1 MKNVLLIGIFGVYN
15 YGCEAIV
22 RGTVNI
28 LKQINPNINVTYAS
42 YNYEDDK
49 RRLADCNIT
58 VIKRV
63 LKKRWSFHRIL
74 RKFLSYIGYQ
84 YDIPFDSTCW
94 VDKYDTVFSI
104 GGDIYTIWPSN
115 GYNKQLPTFLEKCQK
130 KGLKYILWGA
140 SVGKFESNPE
150 ALSFFKKHL
159 KKVDLIVAREPE
171 TVSYLNSIGISDNVI
186 MAPDPAFSV
195 NTMLRPRDNRPLKTI
210 GLNLSPL
217 SAEYKYKNR
226 DEAIE
231 CQANAVSRLID
242 ELDVDV
248 VFLPHVVK
256 TNFADDD
263 YLYMNEIFNKL
274 SDVYKKRVSIVSN
287 DPQFIGLK
295 EIIDKCDFVIAARM
309 HCAIN
314 AITRGCPTL
323 FLSYSEKAKGMAEF
337 IYGNREAVIDLN
349 CFEDTINLKS
359 LILQWDQNINYDY
372 ISSFDF
378 KSLLDYNYN

>member
-1 MKNVLLIGIFGVYN
+1 MKNVLLIGIYGVYN

-28 LKQINPNINVTYAS
+28 LKQIDPNINVTYAS
-42 YNYEDDK
+42 YNYDDDK
-49 RRLADCNIT
+49 RRLSDCDVT
-58 VIKRV
+58 VVKRT

-74 RKFLSYIGYQ
+74 RKALHLIGKHHS
-84 YDIPFDSTCW
+84 IPFDSTSW
-94 VDKYDTVFSI
+94 VDKYDTVLSI
-104 GGDIYTIWPSN
+104 GGDIYTIWPNN
-115 GYNKQLPTFLEKCQK
+115 GYNKVLPIFLEKCQK

-150 ALSFFKKHL
+150 ALSFFKAHL
-159 KKVDLIVAREPE
+159 KKIDLIVAREPE
-171 TVSYLNSIGISDNVI
+171 TVSYLKSIGVAENVI

-195 NTMLRPRDNRPLKTI
+195 NAMLPPRAMRPIKTI

-231 CQANAVSRLID
+231 NQANAIIRIID
-242 ELDVDV
+242 ELDVDI

-256 TNFADDD
+256 TVINDDD
-263 YLYMNEIFNKL
+263 YLYMNEILNKL
-274 SDVYKKRVSIVSN
+274 PDTYKKRGAIVSN
-287 DPQFIGLK
+287 DPQFVGLK
-295 EIIDKCDFVIAARM
+295 ETIDKCDFVIAARM

-314 AITRGCPTL
+314 AITRGCPTI

-349 CFEDTINLKS
+349 CFEDTKMLKS
-359 LILQWDQNINYDY
+359 KISEWSQKIQYEY
-372 ISSFDF
+372 ISNFDF
-378 KSLLDYNYN
+378 AKHLKDN